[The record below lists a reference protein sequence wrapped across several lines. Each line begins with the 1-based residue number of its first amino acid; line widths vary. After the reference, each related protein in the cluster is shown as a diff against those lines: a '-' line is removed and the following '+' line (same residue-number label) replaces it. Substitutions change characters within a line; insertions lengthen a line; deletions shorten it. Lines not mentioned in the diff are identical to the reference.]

1 MNYRTFLIGSLAL
14 ISAAS
19 CDDSRSRTLKGS
31 TTTESAPAPVA
42 NRQANPPA
50 PEGVAADNT
59 KVNERDRGNTVTP
72 IDQGNG
78 EEDIQITATIRRE
91 MMGDE
96 RLSFAAKNVK
106 VITFER
112 KVTLRGPVSSADEK
126 TSVEAIAKKTNGVSV
141 VDNQLEVKP

>member
-1 MNYRTFLIGSLAL
+1 MNHRAILISSLAL
-14 ISAAS
+14 IGAAS

-31 TTTESAPAPVA
+31 STTATAPAPVA
-42 NRQANPPA
+42 KTVPAN

-59 KVNERDRGNTVTP
+59 KLNERDRGDTVTP
-72 IDQGNG
+72 VDQGNN

-106 VITFER
+106 VITSGR
-112 KVTLRGPVSSADEK
+112 KVTLRGPVASVDEK
-126 TSVEAIAKKTNGVSV
+126 TSVEAIAKKTNGVST
-141 VDNQLEVKP
+141 VDSQLEVKQ